1 MNRFTQPLRIACT
14 AFLLSACI
22 ISENEND
29 AGTYPCKTDQDC
41 MRGYECDL
49 NHPNLTNFEDDFPDG
64 LEGIGLCVPPGQS
77 TGSDASD
84 ATDATDPS
92 DATDATDNTDPSD
105 SQSCDDPLAVNGG
118 TDQVCA
124 YDDLSDGVSNAGFEV
139 RCGEDENR
147 AVEWR
152 TTTTE
157 ADAFVVA
164 TGTPFTSGP
173 SSDLEPTE
181 IEERFVAF
189 SGSHAA
195 RLSNRNNGE
204 RPEAGL
210 YQERSLDSIQATS
223 LLMRAAIQVSPLD
236 TIDANTLV
244 QMRLSYH
251 ASSGENASPSTWVDV
266 TSRLTSQDWTEVWLC
281 TTRTAN
287 EPFAQLGVR
296 IATEVSAGGAGA
308 GTIYVD
314 DVGFWEVSQCPADLD
329 AIAAEE
335 LSRYRVSAEPAQ
347 VVASTFDGNQC
358 RLNDDPQACPGETG
372 LMDCASGPESV
383 APPNANPTCVP
394 VDDPSGPRQC
404 SFICNEGFIVPNA
417 LYNSCVLEGSSPG
430 MAQCWDGTFVRGCQ
444 SCSDEELSTQFE
456 MEVAPFEIDLTEV
469 TVEAYRICVTSGD
482 CERPADGG
490 TYADTGSHQLP
501 VTNVTQV
508 QAAEYCKLQGKRLP
522 TEAEWEAAARVSG
535 ADESRVISDFPWGD
549 SPEPDC
555 YNSVL
560 ANNDQACPRGAPVEV
575 GSSPRG
581 HSFYGVADLSGNV
594 REWVFDRYLA
604 DTYSVNVQD
613 RGAYG
618 GDNNA
623 TLTEA
628 VIRGGSYLTP
638 NYPNAYGWYR
648 TGASRTNRAIDVGF
662 RCAKLKSSR
671 DNGQE
676 CIADVDCTS
685 QNCSISDGVT
695 RGLCQ
700 SN

>member
-1 MNRFTQPLRIACT
+1 M
-14 AFLLSACI
+14 
-22 ISENEND
+22 
-29 AGTYPCKTDQDC
+29 
-41 MRGYECDL
+41 
-49 NHPNLTNFEDDFPDG
+49 
-64 LEGIGLCVPPGQS
+64 
-77 TGSDASD
+77 
-84 ATDATDPS
+84 
-92 DATDATDNTDPSD
+92 
-105 SQSCDDPLAVNGG
+105 
-118 TDQVCA
+118 
-124 YDDLSDGVSNAGFEV
+124 
-139 RCGEDENR
+139 DE
-147 AVEWR
+147 E
-152 TTTTE
+152 
-157 ADAFVVA
+157 
-164 TGTPFTSGP
+164 
-173 SSDLEPTE
+173 
-181 IEERFVAF
+181 
-189 SGSHAA
+189 
-195 RLSNRNNGE
+195 
-204 RPEAGL
+204 
-210 YQERSLDSIQATS
+210 
-223 LLMRAAIQVSPLD
+223 
-236 TIDANTLV
+236 
-244 QMRLSYH
+244 
-251 ASSGENASPSTWVDV
+251 
-266 TSRLTSQDWTEVWLC
+266 
-281 TTRTAN
+281 
-287 EPFAQLGVR
+287 
-296 IATEVSAGGAGA
+296 
-308 GTIYVD
+308 
-314 DVGFWEVSQCPADLD
+314 
-329 AIAAEE
+329 
-335 LSRYRVSAEPAQ
+335 
-347 VVASTFDGNQC
+347 
-358 RLNDDPQACPGETG
+358 
-372 LMDCASGPESV
+372 
-383 APPNANPTCVP
+383 
-394 VDDPSGPRQC
+394 SGPRQC
-404 SFICNEGFIVPNA
+404 GFDCNLGFIVPNA
-417 LYNSCVLEGSSPG
+417 LTNTCVLEDSSPG

-581 HSFYGVADLSGNV
+581 HSLYGVADLSGNV

-695 RGLCQ
+695 RGICQ